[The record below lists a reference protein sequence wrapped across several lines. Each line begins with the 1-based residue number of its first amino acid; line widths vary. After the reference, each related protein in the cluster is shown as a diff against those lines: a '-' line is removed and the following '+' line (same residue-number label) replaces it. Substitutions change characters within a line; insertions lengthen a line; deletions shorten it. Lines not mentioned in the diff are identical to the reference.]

1 MKPASKKVD
10 LDQMIASRL
19 SERSPDPAAIDAA
32 LTNVIT
38 LNVRDDCRLYERNPR
53 TVRNEKYD
61 EIKESI
67 RTRGLDQMIAVTQR
81 PGEKQYIPAKGGN
94 TRLEILQELVAEGHM
109 QFLHMDFVKVP
120 YRSEAALLAAH
131 MVEND
136 QRSGLLFWDAARST
150 FDLKQEVERE
160 RGGPMSLRDF
170 SEHLKAG
177 EGIQASPALLSHYG
191 FTMKHLA
198 DLACAAS
205 QLSRRDVQDRF
216 IPARSRLA
224 TIAAK
229 LGAEEALDQAWT
241 LAIDHMRERYVAT
254 KSLDFAAFT
263 ARLDENFAQ
272 RINLTVD
279 ELQRAVQILQAN
291 PDAESASLVR
301 DAKQHAP
308 APGSS
313 LADAQASDVADE
325 SSGRDSAN
333 AATQMKQPPQHET
346 SNASIS
352 RQNGE
357 HGAKAAGAQPSSKQP
372 PADSRSSAERELWH
386 ALEELVTVS
395 HLQGCLLSVDELP
408 LRFMVEI
415 PKDVGGDLG
424 SLQEQALQGGDY
436 AERYYAWW
444 WLVLLSQQNTPAGL
458 AALSLESDFKLHAES
473 TESWQEACDNLL
485 GDPVYADGSYHVVR
499 RMTDPDDATGL
510 VYLRVIQAVRQFNQA
525 CPERSKDSFWHSVG
539 VPVELTGGAS

>member
-19 SERSPDPAAIDAA
+19 SERSPEPAAIESAV
-32 LTNVIT
+32 TNVIT

-53 TVRNEKYD
+53 TVRNEKFD

-67 RTRGLDQMIAVTQR
+67 RKRGLDQMIAVTQR
-81 PGEKQYIPAKGGN
+81 PGEKQHIPAKGGN
-94 TRLEILQELVAEGHM
+94 TRLEILQELVAEGEVR
-109 QFLHMDFVKVP
+109 FLYMDFVKVP

-150 FDLKQEVERE
+150 FDLKQEMERE
-160 RGGPMSLRDF
+160 RGAAMSLRDF
-170 SEHLKAG
+170 SEHLKTN

-198 DLACAAS
+198 DLACAANH
-205 QLSRRDVQDRF
+205 LSRRDVQDRF

-224 TIAAK
+224 SIASK
-229 LGAEEALDQAWT
+229 LGAEDALEEAWT
-241 LAIDHMRERYVAT
+241 LAIGQMRESYLAT
-254 KSLDFAAFT
+254 KSLDFGAFS

-272 RINLTVD
+272 RATLTVD
-279 ELQRAVQILQAN
+279 ELQRAALIVQAN
-291 PDAESASLVR
+291 SDVDAASLMR
-301 DAKQHAP
+301 DAKQPPSVSGGTSGHSEVVGGGEE
-308 APGSS
+308 GS
-313 LADAQASDVADE
+313 A
-325 SSGRDSAN
+325 
-333 AATQMKQPPQHET
+333 QPPTAGAAEKSPSEHRERSEDSFPAQHEKP
-346 SNASIS
+346 
-352 RQNGE
+352 
-357 HGAKAAGAQPSSKQP
+357 HAGSASSKAGTLQSTVDDRG
-372 PADSRSSAERELWH
+372 AAERELWH
-386 ALEELVTVS
+386 ALEELAMAS
-395 HLQGCLLSVDELP
+395 RLQGCLQSIDELP

-415 PKDVGGDLG
+415 PSDVGGHLG

-458 AALSLESDFKLHAES
+458 LVVPDCEFKRQADS
-473 TESWQEACDNLL
+473 TESWQEACETLL

-499 RMTDPDDATGL
+499 RMTDASDATGL
-510 VYLRVIQAVRQFNQA
+510 MYLRVIQAVRQFNQA
-525 CPERSKDSFWHSVG
+525 FPERSTQSFWSSVG
-539 VPVELTGGAS
+539 VPAELMGGMS